1 MPWPL
6 LIPPCHRSEVT
17 AEHPRFLSGNVSNC
31 PPQKNASKEG
41 EKRHS
46 THGQCIDCDEPRKL
60 ASNRHPSHPFS
71 GVLPRKI
78 QYANAEHPSTT
89 GVTMIAPMSTNS
101 WLVEDDAASQR
112 ETLNGT
118 MLGNTIHASPEMPTT
133 KRNKPRIKR
142 IAGLTLSASTANA
155 PAATANQPRRQ
166 DKARVCNAHCERTP
180 GSIYAPYTHAIPNK

>member
-1 MPWPL
+1 MTWPL
-6 LIPPCHRSEVT
+6 LISPATGQRSPQSIQVSC
-17 AEHPRFLSGNVSNC
+17 SGNVSNC

-46 THGQCIDCDEPRKL
+46 TNGQCIDCAEPQEL

-78 QYANAEHPSTT
+78 QYANAEYPSTT
-89 GVTMIAPMSTNS
+89 GVTMIAPMSTKS

-118 MLGNTIHASPEMPTT
+118 MLGNTIQASPEMTTT

-155 PAATANQPRRQ
+155 PAAIANKTRRQ
-166 DKARVCNAHCERTP
+166 DRAIGCNAHCERTP
-180 GSIYAPYTHAIPNK
+180 G